1 MAVPPP
7 SLDLDLL
14 RSLAVTVPDQ
24 SDSTSSNRDIWETN
38 EALLAGT
45 EYPRLNLAV
54 CAAARYHSMEVDYC
68 QCVYEQ
74 RYDHL
79 RTEKILGA
87 PEFVKAW
94 LGEGP
99 SVELPGIGKC
109 YPVESFDAEENSKIM
124 AARCPWC
131 QKGILH
137 LVPQSLIRDH
147 AETNLC
153 LPRESC
159 ARTRKN
165 LGIVAIEGYLG
176 WRGWAEWD
184 GSVGILEAI
193 ERAWPGDMS
202 RGLMGRLEA
211 DSKWYDVSSYCVKC
225 KVGPKDSSDPVD
237 RFAARCFTTRKDT
250 SRQTND
256 WASRRLREGL
266 AKHRSGGS
274 LDDALLYYD
283 SALEL
288 NPRHPD
294 ALVAKGAALTT
305 KGSYGR
311 AVQCFDEALRVKP
324 SHGNARRYREIAL
337 KRSGMKSVG
346 SSSGCRSVISLEDDS
361 ESEGCE
367 RRRHKHHHHRKKRRA

>member
-131 QKGILH
+131 QKRILH
-137 LVPQSLIRDH
+137 LVPQSLLRDH

-153 LPRESC
+153 LPREAC

-184 GSVGILEAI
+184 GSVGIFEAI

-237 RFAARCFTTRKDT
+237 RFAASCFTTRKDT
-250 SRQTND
+250 SRQTNE

-288 NPRHPD
+288 NPRLPD
-294 ALVAKGAALTT
+294 ALVAKGAALTS
-305 KGSYGR
+305 KGNYGR
-311 AVQCFDEALRVKP
+311 AVECFDEALRVKP
-324 SHGNARRYREIAL
+324 GHGNARRYREIAL
-337 KRSGMKSVG
+337 RRSGMKSVG
-346 SSSGCRSVISLEDDS
+346 SSSGGRSVISLEDDS
-361 ESEGCE
+361 ESEGSE
-367 RRRHKHHHHRKKRRA
+367 RRRHKHHHRKKWRA